1 MTTLKESVLQAQGD
15 AKVLPFRDPRMV
27 RGDAFSA
34 AEAIQGASPPSPVL
48 SGGQKRR
55 RTSRFI
61 PKSPDKIL
69 DAPDLV
75 DDYYLNLLDWSKANI
90 LAVALR
96 QVTHMA
102 PDP

>member
-1 MTTLKESVLQAQGD
+1 MITISTSWTQTLNPK
-15 AKVLPFRDPRMV
+15 
-27 RGDAFSA
+27 
-34 AEAIQGASPPSPVL
+34 
-48 SGGQKRR
+48 
-55 RTSRFI
+55 TSRFI

-96 QVTHMA
+96 QVTPKHKL
-102 PDP
+102 